1 MLAIAAMN
9 PLNPTAFPPHA
20 TTAAGQP
27 TTPWPTTAMM
37 PPPPAATMWTP
48 PATAAPS
55 PTTTATS
62 HKRARSVVET
72 DNDPS
77 SLAMGLPT
85 KKFASEEAVAAHL
98 ARLRLSGGT
107 APPSTSRRA
116 GARDHD
122 SIFADPAAVL
132 LRHPKRKLSARL
144 LDDEGSNM
152 DIDTPTAPAER
163 KWDARVPSP
172 RPPRAKARRTGASPS
187 RSRSPMSPV
196 PEGGA
201 VTLYRRGRSPV
212 PDSWT
217 DAIHRFLALDD
228 ATLVAAWRARAPAR
242 LVKVVVSPDAIRA
255 ALREAAASAGGKQR
269 LLALAGAS
277 DEEDDKEE
285 DASTGQIEE
294 LPDDWDGM
302 LTDDLVVST
311 ARPVIVEA
319 DDDEVDEAPRVPAWT
334 ASGLSSSAAWN
345 ASRSPKIVEL
355 PPSPERSPPHAS
367 ASWADADPDAMDV
380 DG

>member
-9 PLNPTAFPPHA
+9 PTAFPSPA
-20 TTAAGQP
+20 STAGAAAAGQP
-27 TTPWPTTAMM
+27 TTPWPTNTMM
-37 PPPPAATMWTP
+37 PPATAAMWTP

-55 PTTTATS
+55 PATTTSTS
-62 HKRARSVVET
+62 HKRARSFE
-72 DNDPS
+72 NDDPATS
-77 SLAMGLPT
+77 MMGLPT

-98 ARLRLSGGT
+98 ARLRLSGY
-107 APPSTSRRA
+107 APPPTSRRA

-122 SIFADPAAVL
+122 SILADPAAVL

-144 LDDEGSNM
+144 LDDEGSM
-152 DIDTPTAPAER
+152 DVDTPPER
-163 KWDARVPSP
+163 KWDARVPPPSSP
-172 RPPRAKARRTGASPS
+172 RPPRAKARRTGASPA

-212 PDSWT
+212 GEDAWT

-242 LVKVVVSPDAIRA
+242 LVQAAVSPDAIRA
-255 ALREAAASAGGKQR
+255 ALREAAASAGGKRR
-269 LLALAGAS
+269 LLALAGAA
-277 DEEDDKEE
+277 DEEEEEEEEE
-285 DASTGQIEE
+285 DAVPTAGQIEE

-311 ARPVIVEA
+311 ARPVVVEA
-319 DDDEVDEAPRVPAWT
+319 DDKEEDEAPRVRAWST
-334 ASGLSSSAAWN
+334 SGSSSLAAWN
-345 ASRSPKIVEL
+345 ASSGPKIVEL
-355 PPSPERSPPHAS
+355 PPSPERSPPY
-367 ASWADADPDAMDV
+367 PDAMDV
-380 DG
+380 DE